1 VSEPSVVVSAHNPAE
16 AATAKTIYIL
26 YLVGL
31 IVGVTSIIGVIM
43 AYVNRA
49 DAPEWVQTHYRMQ
62 IRTFWIGML
71 YGVISMVTMMIFVGF
86 LLALLTVIWWI
97 VRCAKGL
104 KLLGQGMAYDNPATW
119 LW

>member
-1 VSEPSVVVSAHNPAE
+1 MSQAAVITTTNDPAE
-16 AATAKTIYIL
+16 AGTAKTIYIL

-31 IVGVTSIIGVIM
+31 IVGVTTIVGVIM
-43 AYVNRA
+43 AYVNRSE
-49 DAPEWVQTHYRMQ
+49 APGWVQSHYQMQ

-71 YGVISMVTMMIFVGF
+71 YGIVSFATTFIIIGF
-86 LLALLTVIWWI
+86 FLGLFTLVWWI

-104 KLLGQGMAYDNPATW
+104 KAASAGAPYENATTW